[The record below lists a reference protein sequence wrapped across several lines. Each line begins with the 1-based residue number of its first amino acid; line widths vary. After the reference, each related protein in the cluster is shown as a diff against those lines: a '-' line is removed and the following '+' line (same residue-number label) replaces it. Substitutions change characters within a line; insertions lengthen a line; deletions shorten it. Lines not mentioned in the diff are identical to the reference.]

1 MNKRY
6 RAGRI
11 LAALFL
17 FVALLGTGIGPAR
30 ANTPVTD
37 GWQTP
42 PPIES
47 KALHE
52 TQTYRVLLP
61 KSYNQKPLQSYPL
74 LIVLDGSRYGDMVAS
89 NARFLADEATQI
101 PEHVIV
107 AVDSHNRLR
116 DFTPTD
122 TDNWVGDGGAKFFLA
137 FMRDELIPRLQKDYR
152 LNGHRILWGHSAA
165 GLFAMY
171 TLYAAPDLFEARL
184 VNDGSLD
191 WDNKLPE
198 KEVRAYLTKNN
209 VPPQYLYMNS
219 SYLRSTDN
227 PKDNWFQAFAD
238 MLKASAPKQL
248 RWTYEP
254 RQDEIHT
261 SIALEGSIH
270 GLRDLYAGYMAT
282 EQTMFKGFDAVLKHY
297 ADIKGRVGAP
307 DKIPE
312 STLNYFGYLRL
323 GQNTPE
329 AIRAFEMATKLYP
342 ESADAWDSLSDGYL
356 EARRPK
362 DALKATDKS
371 IALAKKYRLDSLK
384 HFVKK
389 RARIKAESHNSK
401 T

>member
-1 MNKRY
+1 MHKRS
-6 RAGRI
+6 RAGRA
-11 LAALFL
+11 LAAIFI
-17 FVALLGTGIGPAR
+17 FAALLGAAIGPAR
-30 ANTPVTD
+30 ADTPVVN

-52 TQTYRVLLP
+52 TQSYRVLVP
-61 KSYNQKPLQSYPL
+61 RSYNQKPLQSYPL

-89 NARFLADEATQI
+89 NARFLADEAQQI

-122 TDNWVGDGGAKFFLA
+122 TDNWVGDGGAKYFLA

-165 GLFAMY
+165 GLFTVY
-171 TLYAAPDLFEARL
+171 TLYAAPNLFEARL
-184 VNDGSLD
+184 ADDGSLD

-198 KEVRAYLTKNN
+198 NEVRTYLKKGN
-209 VPPQYLYMNS
+209 VPPQFLYFNS
-219 SYLRSTDN
+219 SYLRPTDN
-227 PKDNWFQAFAD
+227 PKDNWFQTFAD
-238 MLKASAPKQL
+238 MLKANAPKQL

-254 RQDEIHT
+254 RQDEIHS

-282 EQTMFKGFDAVLKHY
+282 EPTMFKGFDAFLKHY

-312 STLNYFGYLRL
+312 TALNYFGYLRL
-323 GQNTPE
+323 GQDTPG
-329 AIRAFEMATKLYP
+329 AIRAFEMETQLYP
-342 ESADAWDSLSDGYL
+342 ESANAWDSLSDGYL
-356 EARRPK
+356 EAKRPK
-362 DALKATDKS
+362 DALKATEKS
-371 IALAKKYRLDSLK
+371 IALAKKYGLDNLK
-384 HFVKK
+384 YFVQK
-389 RARIKAESHNSK
+389 RGRIQADVHKSK